1 MLLHLFRTIAT
12 QWKSN
17 LWIGAELFVSFI
29 CLWVITSL
37 LIQLSYRNWMDKG
50 FDIQHVYRVYIAHQE
65 EDTNG
70 YRADSKVEEELREL
84 ADRIR
89 RYPGVEAAGFT
100 DELAFPYTVS
110 NSGRMAYHDTLSAH
124 GSSGKMTPD
133 VVSVFRYCPVDNRIN
148 LRAEAVPE
156 TYLVSRSIMDKI
168 FPGGAVKGYIRT
180 DEKGKDDKLGIAV
193 TSEIGRCEYF
203 SNEEPFMRKLIN
215 EERFL
220 KSRGEGAQL
229 FFRVRPEADHD
240 FLDRFYKEMKGRLQ
254 VGNSMVTT
262 ITPMPVF
269 RKQVINMAG
278 IDFYYTFAYL
288 FGGFFLFCAF
298 LGVIGTFWFRTEAR
312 RAEIG
317 LRMAL
322 GASRRQVQW
331 EMVGEGLALFASAWL
346 PGIIL
351 LFLLRSSLFGF
362 TDYALPLPDFLFF
375 LLISVMVTLLL
386 ALLII
391 AGIWYPARQASRIN
405 PVDALHYE

>member
-1 MLLHLFRTIAT
+1 MLLHLFKTIAT

-17 LWIGAELFVSFI
+17 LWILAELFVSFF
-29 CLWVITSL
+29 CLWVIASL
-37 LIQLSYRNWMDKG
+37 LIQFGSRNWMNKG

-65 EDTNG
+65 ENTNG
-70 YRADSKVEEELREL
+70 YRADSDVKEELREL

-89 RYPGVEAAGFT
+89 RYPGVESAGFT
-100 DELAFPYTVS
+100 DGLAFPYTLS
-110 NSGRMAYHDTLSAH
+110 NSGEMVYHDTLSAH
-124 GSSGKMTPD
+124 ASTGKMTPD
-133 VVSVFRYCPVDNRIN
+133 VVSVFRYCPVDSRIN
-148 LRAEAVPE
+148 LRAEAGHE

-168 FPGGAVKGYIRT
+168 FLGGATKGYFRT
-180 DEKGKDDKLGIAV
+180 DEKKKDNKLGFAV

-203 SNEEPFMRKLIN
+203 SNKEPFIRKILN
-215 EERFL
+215 EESFL
-220 KSRGEGAQL
+220 KSKGNGANL

-269 RKQVINMAG
+269 RKQVLNMAG
-278 IDFYYTFAYL
+278 IDIYYTFAYL
-288 FGGFFLFCAF
+288 LGGFFLFCAF

-331 EMVGEGLALFASAWL
+331 HMIGEGLVLFALAWL
-346 PGIIL
+346 PGMII
-351 LFLLRSSLFGF
+351 LFLLRDGLTSF
-362 TDYALPLPDFLFF
+362 TDYSLPLPDFLFF